1 MRPSLSFCLC
11 LPILA
16 TCAPA
21 KPPTPA
27 SVAPPPAAAPAV
39 APAAVHP
46 LVAAAR
52 AQVGVCV
59 TYDPAYA
66 KLAFPMGDVQK
77 ERGVCCDV
85 VIRALREAKKL
96 DLQAQ
101 VNADMR
107 PHFDAYPKTW
117 GLRRPDANI
126 DHRRVP
132 NLETWMRRQGW
143 ELPAA
148 AALVPGDI
156 VTCRLNGTL
165 PHIMLVADPA
175 RDAAGQLRV
184 LHNIGGGTREEAVGF
199 ALTGRFRTK

>member
-1 MRPSLSFCLC
+1 MPSPTYLVFGLLLLSACAEAEPQRP
-11 LPILA
+11 
-16 TCAPA
+16 APHS
-21 KPPTPA
+21 PP
-27 SVAPPPAAAPAV
+27 VAP
-39 APAAVHP
+39 PAAVHP

-59 TYDPAYA
+59 RYDPAYA
-66 KLAFPMGDVQK
+66 KLAFPMGDVPK

-107 PHFDAYPKTW
+107 AHFDAYPKTW

-143 ELPAA
+143 
-148 AALVPGDI
+148 ALANTAPLAPGDI
-156 VTCRLNGTL
+156 VTCRINGRL
-165 PHIMLVADPA
+165 PHIMIVADPPGTPGA
-175 RDAAGQLRV
+175 LRV
-184 LHNIGGGTREEAVGF
+184 LHNIGGGTREEAVAF
-199 ALTGRFRTK
+199 ALTGRFRVK